1 MNYFFTGIGILI
13 LSSIASL
20 FVSEKNKL
28 RLVSLFGSI
37 AMFFLVLPALAVLFT
52 GESLSFSYNWNL
64 VFNSVPFV
72 IDRLSAFFIVVISL
86 ITTLAYVYSM
96 GYMLPYS
103 DKSKKFA
110 SHCFMLPV
118 LSAAML
124 LVVTVQNALFFL
136 IVWEIMSLASF
147 FLVIFE
153 DDKKEVLKS
162 GIKYLIYMH
171 ISVIFIIALFALL
184 SIKSG
189 SYDFENYK
197 NILIDNP
204 SLKNIVF
211 LFAFLGFGTKAGFVP
226 MHNWLPDAH
235 PSAPSHVSAVMS
247 AVMIKTGIYGILRVI
262 QFIDKPTEFIAYLML
277 IISVVTALYGI
288 IYAINQK
295 DIKKLLAYSSV
306 ENIGLIGLAMSIMLI
321 GLLYDIRLITIVGA
335 FACLLHILNHAVFKS
350 LLFMGAGCI
359 YLQTHTKDMEQ
370 LGGLIKMMPKTAIC
384 FLFGAVAICAFPPLN
399 GFVSEFLMYAGLFN
413 ILKISNSTLFILSI
427 FAISAL
433 ALVGTL
439 VILAMTKVYSITFL
453 GLPRTQHAKKVDSDV
468 SKAMIMP
475 MGILSAFTLLIGLLS
490 PMFSLMVPAGVFT
503 KENLMGIYP
512 DLFIVSLF
520 AFVLFITIFIFALFL
535 ITKNKRNYETWG
547 CGYDKGNNHIQ
558 YTASS
563 FVSPFTSILTPLFK
577 KIFDVKKP
585 KGFFPTDAHYE
596 SSVED
601 VEEAYIINPIL
612 KFDEKFLSK
621 FERLQDGNIQHY
633 ILYGLIFLILMLI
646 GVVFVG

>member
-1 MNYFFTGIGILI
+1 MNYFFAGIGILI

-52 GESLSFSYNWNL
+52 GESLSFNYNWNL
-64 VFNSVPFV
+64 VLDSVPFV

-86 ITTLAYVYSM
+86 ITTLAYVYSI

-262 QFIDKPTEFIAYLML
+262 QFIDKPTE
-277 IISVVTALYGI
+277 IIS
-288 IYAINQK
+288 
-295 DIKKLLAYSSV
+295 IK
-306 ENIGLIGLAMSIMLI
+306 
-321 GLLYDIRLITIVGA
+321 
-335 FACLLHILNHAVFKS
+335 
-350 LLFMGAGCI
+350 
-359 YLQTHTKDMEQ
+359 
-370 LGGLIKMMPKTAIC
+370 
-384 FLFGAVAICAFPPLN
+384 
-399 GFVSEFLMYAGLFN
+399 
-413 ILKISNSTLFILSI
+413 
-427 FAISAL
+427 
-433 ALVGTL
+433 
-439 VILAMTKVYSITFL
+439 
-453 GLPRTQHAKKVDSDV
+453 
-468 SKAMIMP
+468 
-475 MGILSAFTLLIGLLS
+475 
-490 PMFSLMVPAGVFT
+490 
-503 KENLMGIYP
+503 
-512 DLFIVSLF
+512 
-520 AFVLFITIFIFALFL
+520 
-535 ITKNKRNYETWG
+535 
-547 CGYDKGNNHIQ
+547 
-558 YTASS
+558 
-563 FVSPFTSILTPLFK
+563 
-577 KIFDVKKP
+577 
-585 KGFFPTDAHYE
+585 
-596 SSVED
+596 
-601 VEEAYIINPIL
+601 
-612 KFDEKFLSK
+612 
-621 FERLQDGNIQHY
+621 
-633 ILYGLIFLILMLI
+633 
-646 GVVFVG
+646 